1 MRIESADVLV
11 LGVGTMGS
19 MACWRLACRGVA
31 VVGLEQ
37 FEPGHDRGSGHG
49 ESRMLRTAYW
59 EGPGYVPLV
68 RSAIELW
75 RQLEQET
82 GTELLTMTGG
92 LMIGRPEEDPVA
104 GALRAAQEHDL
115 PHQLLGRE
123 EMARRHPQHRL
134 QEGEVGLWEPGA
146 GVLPPETAIRAA
158 AARAEELGARLHRQL
173 RVTSIEVGDR
183 VLVRAGDLAFAA
195 PRLVVAVGPWLGR
208 LLPELN
214 LPLQVERQVMTWFR
228 PGRPDDFAPQRF
240 PVFIHRR
247 DGVDAYGL
255 PTLDGASVKVAIHH
269 QGRSADPDRLD
280 REVSEADVAPA
291 SRVVSGWLRGLDPRP
306 VRASVCMYT
315 NTPDEDFVVGAA
327 PGLPG
332 VVVLGGFSGHGF
344 KFAPVIGEVA
354 ADLALEGRTRHPIAG
369 FDPARFA

>member
-1 MRIESADVLV
+1 MRVESADVLV

-19 MACWRLACRGVA
+19 MACWRLARRGVA

-59 EGPGYVPLV
+59 EGSGYVPLI

-75 RQLEQET
+75 RQLEEET

-92 LMIGRPEEDPVA
+92 LMIGPPEQDPVA
-104 GALRAAQEHDL
+104 GALRAAREHGL
-115 PHQLLGRE
+115 PHELLGPE
-123 EMARRHPQHRL
+123 AMARRHPQHRL
-134 QEGEVGLWEPGA
+134 QEGEIGLWEPGA
-146 GVLPPETAIRAA
+146 GVLRPETAIRAA
-158 AARAEELGARLHRQL
+158 AAQAEELGARLRCQL
-173 RVTSIEVGDR
+173 RVTSVEVGDG
-183 VLVRAGDLAFAA
+183 VVVRAGDLAFAA
-195 PRLVVAVGPWLGR
+195 PRLVVAAGAWLGR
-208 LLPELN
+208 LLPELK
-214 LPLQVERQVMTWFR
+214 LPLRVERQVMTWFR
-228 PGRPDDFAPQRF
+228 AQQPDDFSPQRF

-255 PTLDGASVKVAIHH
+255 PTLDGVSVKVAIHH
-269 QGRSADPDRLD
+269 QGRSADPDQLD
-280 REVSEADVAPA
+280 REASEADLVLP
-291 SRVVSGWLRGLDPRP
+291 SRVVSDWLRGLDPRP

-369 FDPARFA
+369 FSPSRFA